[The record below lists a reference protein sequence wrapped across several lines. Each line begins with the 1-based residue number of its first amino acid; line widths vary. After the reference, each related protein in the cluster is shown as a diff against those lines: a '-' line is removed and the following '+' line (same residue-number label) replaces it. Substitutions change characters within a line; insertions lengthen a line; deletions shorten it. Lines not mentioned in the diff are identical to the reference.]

1 MKEMNPILRNL
12 LVALGVAAA
21 VVVLGIA
28 AKFGGQLVDYVLK
41 NGTGTLLIIAIVALV
56 SAVVFGAVEMIA
68 SKSTKINKKKWQLTG
83 NHLRILSKMGG
94 PNGKAKANPS
104 GLFLLLYGNNKKSL
118 VNILTL

>member
-28 AKFGGQLVDYVLK
+28 TKFGGQLVDYVLK

-68 SKSTKINKKKWQLTG
+68 SKSTKINKKK
-83 NHLRILSKMGG
+83 
-94 PNGKAKANPS
+94 
-104 GLFLLLYGNNKKSL
+104 
-118 VNILTL
+118 